1 MFQYC
6 FRVLE
11 KFAMH
16 VFDLKC
22 SSNLFF
28 RAKYLIKSLSDVRN
42 SEMLYFSHISLYD
55 IRVYVKNT

>member
-1 MFQYC
+1 MFQCC

-28 RAKYLIKSLSDVRN
+28 EQNI
-42 SEMLYFSHISLYD
+42 
-55 IRVYVKNT
+55 